1 MQSATLLW
9 QSKSVCPSVLVVLC
23 LNEWTLDASPQLFLA
38 IIFVPQCCYKILENP
53 SAGALNTCVWE
64 NPNIQKSKMLSRL
77 IIRAVVSAA
86 IYAAFLS
93 SPTLQTS
100 SSYCS
105 TCMFYVELSWVDDR
119 YVILFFVPQ
128 CCYKILEN
136 PSAGALNTCVWEN
149 PNIALSRK
157 RCEIGPM
164 VRITNRKS

>member
-1 MQSATLLW
+1 MQYMQSATLLW

-86 IYAAFLS
+86 IRCLS
-93 SPTLQTS
+93 VQPDIANFIILL
-100 SSYCS
+100 
-105 TCMFYVELSWVDDR
+105 FYLYVLWV
-119 YVILFFVPQ
+119 
-128 CCYKILEN
+128 K
-136 PSAGALNTCVWEN
+136 
-149 PNIALSRK
+149 
-157 RCEIGPM
+157 
-164 VRITNRKS
+164 